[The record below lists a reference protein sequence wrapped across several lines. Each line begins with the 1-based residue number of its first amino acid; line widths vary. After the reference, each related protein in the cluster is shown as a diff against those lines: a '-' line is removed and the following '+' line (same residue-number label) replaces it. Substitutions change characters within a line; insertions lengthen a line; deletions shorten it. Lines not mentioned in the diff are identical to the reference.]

1 MLKQGRG
8 TKLTKHTSMTLWVM
22 IDYSSSELEKTIIS
36 ILLGNKE
43 NKEYY
48 KKVCKDALKWATKN
62 DGKIIFENTL
72 PFILDKLNR

>member
-8 TKLTKHTSMTLWVM
+8 TKLTKHTAVTLWAV

-36 ILLGNKE
+36 ISLDSKE

-48 KKVCKDALKWATKN
+48 EKVSKDALKWTTKN

-72 PFILDKLNR
+72 SFILDKLNR

>member
-48 KKVCKDALKWATKN
+48 EKVSKDALK
-62 DGKIIFENTL
+62 
-72 PFILDKLNR
+72 